1 VDETK
6 YIARNEK
13 TVGKKT
19 LFLKPVRCEN
29 IEQTQDTKIYVENP
43 FYLKGKTMGQTPN
56 KSTITK
62 FNYNSYSQM
71 YA

>member
-1 VDETK
+1 M
-6 YIARNEK
+6 
-13 TVGKKT
+13 KKLLEINPY

-29 IEQTQDTKIYVENP
+29 IEQTQDTKIYVKNP

-62 FNYNSYSQM
+62 FNYNNYSQM